1 MTRPPTR
8 RPRPAGGRV
17 RQPRTGPA
25 PRATRPNAEAPVA
38 ASLRTVRV
46 PQALE
51 VAFLRAQDYV
61 ARYFSERTEDPGL
74 GTIVIS
80 GERYVLL
87 RAASLSVEFFDLV
100 TSLYRDQGGEQARSV
115 ATNLLFDLAHAIG
128 KADARAFHESMGVSD
143 PIEKLSA
150 GPIHF
155 SFSGWAFVDI
165 LPESNPSPDESF
177 CLVYDHPYSFESA
190 TWLRR
195 GRRSDRPVCVMN
207 AGYSSGWC
215 EESFAQPLVA
225 SEIECQAAGGARCRF
240 VMAPPATIEQ
250 QLARHVA
257 STRRVRGHRRATIS
271 VPEFFQRK
279 RMEEQLRRSHDELEH
294 RVEERTAEL
303 LRTNE
308 RLRLEVA
315 VRRRAEQARDQF
327 LSVAAHELKTPL
339 TSLRGFAQLLTQQL
353 SRGSP
358 DPGTLG
364 FALTAIDNQCD
375 KLTRLVGQLLD
386 VSRLEGGQLAIQR
399 ERTDVMALA
408 ASAIE
413 AARARSDRHTLSL
426 DGPATL
432 DAFVDP
438 LRLEQVFTNLLDN
451 ALKYSPD
458 GGPIEVALAADVD
471 SVTISVTDVG
481 IGIPVEHG
489 ERVFERFHQVDPDG
503 GQGGL
508 GMGLFI
514 SRQIVELH
522 GGTLRLE
529 PAPGRGTRFV
539 ARIPRGTVG
548 TP

>member
-1 MTRPPTR
+1 
-8 RPRPAGGRV
+8 
-17 RQPRTGPA
+17 
-25 PRATRPNAEAPVA
+25 
-38 ASLRTVRV
+38 LRTVRV

-51 VAFLRAQDYV
+51 AAFLRAQDYV
-61 ARYFSERTEDPGL
+61 ARYFSERLEDPGL

-100 TSLYRDQGGEQARSV
+100 TSLYQDQGPEQARRV
-115 ATNLLFDLAHAIG
+115 AGNLLFDLAHAIG

-165 LPESNPSPDESF
+165 RPESNPSPDESF
-177 CLVYDHPYSFESA
+177 CLVYEHPYSFESA

-225 SEIECQAAGGARCRF
+225 SEIECQAAGDARCRF
-240 VMAPPATIEQ
+240 VMASPATIEQ

-257 STRRVRGHRRATIS
+257 NVDRARGRRRAAVS

-279 RMEEQLRRSHDELEH
+279 RMEEQLRRSHDELER

-303 LRTNE
+303 SRTNE
-308 RLRLEVA
+308 RLRQEIA
-315 VRRRAEQARDQF
+315 ERRRAEEARDQF

-353 SRGSP
+353 ASRGGPAP
-358 DPGTLG
+358 DTLG
-364 FALTAIDNQCD
+364 VALAAIDRQCD
-375 KLTRLVGQLLD
+375 RLTRLVDQLLD
-386 VSRLEGGQLAIQR
+386 VSRLEEGQLAIQR
-399 ERTDVMALA
+399 GPTDVMALA
-408 ASAIE
+408 AIAVG
-413 AARARSDRHTLSL
+413 AARARSDRHAITL
-426 DGPATL
+426 DGPSTL
-432 DAFVDP
+432 EASVDP

-458 GGPIEVALAADVD
+458 GGPIEVVLAADAD
-471 SVTISVTDVG
+471 SVTISVTDCG
-481 IGIPVEHG
+481 IGIPAEHG
-489 ERVFERFHQVDPDG
+489 ERIFERFHQVDPDG

-539 ARIPRGTVG
+539 VRLPRGTEG
-548 TP
+548 AS